1 MRRSIGLAFGL
12 LAVTAVAFA
21 ANDDL
26 RAVAVSQLR
35 TLAQPLFER
44 GDSTDPH
51 FDTFYVGMVE
61 ALPPQERA
69 ERALELT
76 INRHQGAAEYIMQT
90 AQSWRRQI
98 QPTATLTS
106 LLTTAMNAPRVEIRM
121 AAYELHLAQFNLDKT
136 PQQVDHLLARLRED
150 PRGSGPW
157 ALWSMAVIGARGIDR
172 ERVFN
177 ELLMATRID
186 DEYLRRWAVDSL
198 ARFGGVEVIDP
209 LLEFAEHDPSPLIQE
224 RVFCG
229 LAQSGTLHIAERY
242 EALPGLLAILESP
255 QSGKQTRDWSYQA
268 LREISGLYA
277 VSEKPE
283 AWRDA
288 LTAAGLLKF
297 P

>member
-1 MRRSIGLAFGL
+1 MSRPIGLVFTL

-26 RAVAVSQLR
+26 RAVAVTQLR

-44 GDSTDPH
+44 GESTDPH
-51 FDTFYVGMVE
+51 FDAFYAGMVE
-61 ALPPQERA
+61 ELPPQARA

-76 INRHQGAAEYIMQT
+76 INRHQGAAEYVMKT

-98 QPTATLTS
+98 EPTPALTS
-106 LLTTAMNAPRVEIRM
+106 LITTAMNAPRLEIRM
-121 AAYELHLAQFNLDKT
+121 AAYEVHLAQFDLDKT
-136 PQQVDHLLARLRED
+136 PEQVDRLLARLRDD

-157 ALWSMAVIGARGIDR
+157 ALWSMAVIGARGVDR

-177 ELLMATRID
+177 ELMMATRID
-186 DEYLRRWAVDSL
+186 DEYVRRWAVDAL
-198 ARFGGVEVIDP
+198 AKFGGVEVIDP
-209 LLEFAEHDPSPLIQE
+209 LLELAAHDPSALIQE
-224 RVFCG
+224 RAFCG

-242 EALPGLLAILESP
+242 HALPGLLAIVENP
-255 QSGKQTRDWSYQA
+255 QSNKQTRDWSYQA

-277 VSEKPE
+277 VAEKTE

-288 LTAAGLLKF
+288 LTASGLLQIR
-297 P
+297 